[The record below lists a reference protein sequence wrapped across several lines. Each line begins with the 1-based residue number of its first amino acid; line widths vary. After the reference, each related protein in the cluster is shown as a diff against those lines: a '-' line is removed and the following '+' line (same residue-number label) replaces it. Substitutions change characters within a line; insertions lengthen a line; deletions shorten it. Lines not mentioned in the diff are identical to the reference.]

1 MNQLVSLAYV
11 TPNQQRQLLD
21 GFTLINKSAATEAA
35 ATDPVTSSIHAQIT
49 TEHSAVLKQ

>member
-11 TPNQQRQLLD
+11 TPNQQHQLLD

-49 TEHSAVLKQ
+49 TEHAAVLKQ